1 MGTMKRTTTVTTT
14 EHTPVL
20 QARGISKVYG
30 TKGSDLLYP
39 ALEHIDLT
47 VAHGEFVAIMGPSGS
62 GKTTLLNI
70 LATIDAPTAG
80 SVHIDGQETHALTGE
95 ALARF
100 RRSSLGFVFQD
111 FNLLDSLTL
120 RENILLPLVLDRVG
134 RREMNTRL
142 AELASML
149 GIADILDKRTYETSG
164 GQKQRAAIARALITR
179 PSIVL
184 ADEPTGNLDSRN
196 SADLMNIFTTMNQE
210 LNASILMVTHD
221 PFAASF
227 CQRVLFLQ
235 DGRIRSE
242 LRRGDNRQKFLDNIL
257 DALSAM
263 RSAQ

>member
-1 MGTMKRTTTVTTT
+1 MTGTVTTT
-14 EHTPVL
+14 SHTPVL
-20 QARGISKVYG
+20 KASGISKVYG
-30 TKGSDLLYP
+30 AKGSAVLYP
-39 ALEHIDLT
+39 ALEHVNLNI
-47 VAHGEFVAIMGPSGS
+47 AHGEFVAIMGPSGS

-70 LATIDAPTAG
+70 LATIDTPTAG
-80 SVHIDGQETHALTGE
+80 SVHIDGQEAHALTGA

-120 RENILLPLVLDRVG
+120 RENILLPLVLEGLG
-134 RREMNTRL
+134 RREMRTRL
-142 AELASML
+142 NELAEML
-149 GIADILDKRTYETSG
+149 GITDILEKRTYEISG
-164 GQKQRAAIARALITR
+164 GQKQRIAIARALITR

-196 SADLMNIFTTMNQE
+196 SAELMNIFTTMNQE
-210 LNASILMVTHD
+210 LDASILMVTHD

-235 DGRIRSE
+235 DGRIHSE

-257 DALSAM
+257 DALSVM